1 MSKKL
6 LLVLFTSLFLSG
18 CTLFPKTDNAA
29 TDVAAPSALPTK
41 APVLPSASLAPADIK
56 EVTTFEKSQTT
67 STGTDIDSLEKDIN
81 STIIPDENLTDILTN

>member
-29 TDVAAPSALPTK
+29 TDVVIPSALPTK
-41 APVLPSASLAPADIK
+41 APVLPSPSLAPADIK
-56 EVTTFEKSQTT
+56 EVTTYEMSQTT

-81 STIIPDENLTDILTN
+81 STLVPEENLIDILTN